1 MKSNTA
7 YLSIGSNLGNRSEKI
22 KKCLSHI
29 SAISIIKATSSII
42 ETEPFKVSIKQDNFL
57 NLVVKIEFLK
67 DHFEL
72 LNDINLIESKL
83 GRIRSSVRNEPRIID
98 IDIIFFNDLIFS
110 NDNLEIPHPRF
121 KERLFVLQ
129 PLSEISP
136 NFIDPITKKTIKFL
150 LDEAKNTSN

>member
-7 YLSIGSNLGNRSEKI
+7 YLSIGSNLGNRSENI
-22 KKCLSHI
+22 KKCISHI

-72 LNDINLIESKL
+72 LNNINLIESKL

-110 NDNLEIPHPRF
+110 NDNLVIPHPRF

>member
-7 YLSIGSNLGNRSEKI
+7 YLSIGSNLGNRSENI

-136 NFIDPITKKTIKFL
+136 NFIDPITKKTINFL

>member
-7 YLSIGSNLGNRSEKI
+7 YLSIGSNLGNRSENI

-29 SAISIIKATSSII
+29 SAISIIKASSSII

>member
-7 YLSIGSNLGNRSEKI
+7 YLSIGSNLGNRSENI

-72 LNDINLIESKL
+72 LNYINLIESKL

>member
-7 YLSIGSNLGNRSEKI
+7 YLSIGSNLGNRSENI
-22 KKCLSHI
+22 KKCISHI

>member
-1 MKSNTA
+1 MKPNTA
-7 YLSIGSNLGNRSEKI
+7 YLSIGSNLGNRSENI

>member
-1 MKSNTA
+1 MKPNTA
-7 YLSIGSNLGNRSEKI
+7 YLSIGSNLGNRSENI
-22 KKCLSHI
+22 KKCISHI

>member
-7 YLSIGSNLGNRSEKI
+7 YLSIGSNLGNRSENI

-72 LNDINLIESKL
+72 LNNINLIESKL
-83 GRIRSSVRNEPRIID
+83 GRIRSSIRNEPRIID

>member
-1 MKSNTA
+1 MKPNTA
-7 YLSIGSNLGNRSEKI
+7 YLSIGSNLGNRSENI
-22 KKCLSHI
+22 KKCISHI
-29 SAISIIKATSSII
+29 STISIIKATSSII

-57 NLVVKIEFLK
+57 NLVVKIEYLK

-72 LNDINLIESKL
+72 LKDINVIESKL

-98 IDIIFFNDLIFS
+98 IDIIFFNNLIFS

-150 LDEAKNTSN
+150 LDEAKNTSD

>member
-1 MKSNTA
+1 MKPNTA
-7 YLSIGSNLGNRSEKI
+7 YLSIGSNLGNRSENI
-22 KKCLSHI
+22 KKCISYI

-57 NLVVKIEFLK
+57 NLVVRIEYLK

-72 LNDINLIESKL
+72 LKDINVIESKL

-98 IDIIFFNDLIFS
+98 IDIIFFNNLIFS

-121 KERLFVLQ
+121 KERLFVLH

-136 NFIDPITKKTIKFL
+136 NFIDPITKKTIKIL
-150 LDEAKNTSN
+150 LDEAKNTSD

>member
-7 YLSIGSNLGNRSEKI
+7 YLSIGSNLGNRSENI

-72 LNDINLIESKL
+72 LNNINLIESKL

>member
-7 YLSIGSNLGNRSEKI
+7 YLSIGSNLGNRSENI

>member
-7 YLSIGSNLGNRSEKI
+7 YLSIGSNIGNRSENI

-57 NLVVKIEFLK
+57 NLVVKIEFLR

>member
-7 YLSIGSNLGNRSEKI
+7 YLSIGSNLGNRSENI

-150 LDEAKNTSN
+150 LDEAKNTSD

>member
-7 YLSIGSNLGNRSEKI
+7 YLSIGSNLGNRSENI

-98 IDIIFFNDLIFS
+98 IDIIFFNNLIFS

>member
-1 MKSNTA
+1 MKPNTA
-7 YLSIGSNLGNRSEKI
+7 YLSIGSNLGNRSENI
-22 KKCLSHI
+22 KKCISHI

-110 NDNLEIPHPRF
+110 NDNLVIPHPRF

>member
-7 YLSIGSNLGNRSEKI
+7 YLSIGSNLGNRSENI

-42 ETEPFKVSIKQDNFL
+42 ETEPLKVSIKQDNFL

-83 GRIRSSVRNEPRIID
+83 GRIRSSVRNENKIIY
-98 IDIIFFNDLIFS
+98 IYIIFFNYLIFS
-110 NDNLEIPHPRF
+110 INNLEIPHPRLRKGF
-121 KERLFVLQ
+121 C
-129 PLSEISP
+129 SS
-136 NFIDPITKKTIKFL
+136 TIK
-150 LDEAKNTSN
+150 

>member
-7 YLSIGSNLGNRSEKI
+7 YLSIGSNLGNRSENI

-121 KERLFVLQ
+121 KERLFVPQ

>member
-7 YLSIGSNLGNRSEKI
+7 YLSIGSNLGNRSENI

-121 KERLFVLQ
+121 
-129 PLSEISP
+129 
-136 NFIDPITKKTIKFL
+136 
-150 LDEAKNTSN
+150 

>member
-7 YLSIGSNLGNRSEKI
+7 YLSIGSNLGNRSENI

-57 NLVVKIEFLK
+57 NLVVKIEFLR

>member
-1 MKSNTA
+1 MKPNTA
-7 YLSIGSNLGNRSEKI
+7 YLSIGSNLGNRSENI

-57 NLVVKIEFLK
+57 NLVVKIEYLK

-72 LNDINLIESKL
+72 LKDINFIESKL
-83 GRIRSSVRNEPRIID
+83 GRIRSSFRNEPRIID
-98 IDIIFFNDLIFS
+98 IDIIFFNNLIFS

-121 KERLFVLQ
+121 KERFFVLH

-150 LDEAKNTSN
+150 LNEAKNTSD

>member
-1 MKSNTA
+1 MKPNTA
-7 YLSIGSNLGNRSEKI
+7 YLSIGSNLGNRSENI
-22 KKCLSHI
+22 KKCISHI
-29 SAISIIKATSSII
+29 STISIIKATSSII

-57 NLVVKIEFLK
+57 NLVVKIEYLK

-72 LNDINLIESKL
+72 LKDINVIESKL

-98 IDIIFFNDLIFS
+98 IDIIFFNNLIFS

-136 NFIDPITKKTIKFL
+136 NFIDPISKKTIKFL
-150 LDEAKNTSN
+150 LDEAKNTSD

>member
-7 YLSIGSNLGNRSEKI
+7 YLSIGSNLGNRSENI

-83 GRIRSSVRNEPRIID
+83 GLIRSSVRNEPRIID

-136 NFIDPITKKTIKFL
+136 NFIDPITKKTINFL